1 MKNYSL
7 NYGDNAECDVCYSVF
22 DTQNSQYEIVS
33 DNWVCDRCLDRD
45 NEELAEMADRK
56 LIMVDGLMVDSL

>member
-22 DTQNSQYEIVS
+22 DTRNSQYEIVS

-45 NEELAEMADRK
+45 NEELAEMLGVETSIVSEARA
-56 LIMVDGLMVDSL
+56 